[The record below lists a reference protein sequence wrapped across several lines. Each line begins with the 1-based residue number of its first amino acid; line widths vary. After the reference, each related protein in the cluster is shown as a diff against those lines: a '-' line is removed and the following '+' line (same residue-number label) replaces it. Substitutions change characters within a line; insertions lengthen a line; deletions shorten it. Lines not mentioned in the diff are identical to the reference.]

1 MGERTEVLGAR
12 ENRRQQRYG
21 RRRRKWRKVRVLNGQ
36 KAGEKGGKGGSFSEE
51 AKKTETGAGSQ
62 EPETASRGKNVR

>member
-1 MGERTEVLGAR
+1 M
-12 ENRRQQRYG
+12 NRPQQRYG
-21 RRRRKWRKVRVLNGQ
+21 RRRRKWRKVGVLKGQ
-36 KAGEKGGKGGSFSEE
+36 KAGEKGRKGGSLREE

>member
-1 MGERTEVLGAR
+1 M
-12 ENRRQQRYG
+12 
-21 RRRRKWRKVRVLNGQ
+21 RVLNGQ

-62 EPETASRGKNVR
+62 ELETASRGKMCDERRFHCSSCLFA

>member
-1 MGERTEVLGAR
+1 MGVL
-12 ENRRQQRYG
+12 
-21 RRRRKWRKVRVLNGQ
+21 KGQ
-36 KAGEKGGKGGSFSEE
+36 KAGEKGGKGGNLREE